1 LQRSFASLTFGTPNA
16 YAWLRALHPSQNGKP
31 RKQAKTLGENRM
43 NTLKKRIV
51 LMGLLSVLYAI
62 PSMGQITNSVKFDA
76 PSAFY
81 AGNAKMPAGS
91 YTVTQPDADAN
102 LLLIEDANG
111 SHSAFVEYE
120 GVSSNTPHAKSD
132 VTFNKYGNTDFLSTI
147 SVQGQD
153 SEMRI
158 PPSKVERNAA
168 KAAAA
173 EKHTLSAQS
182 AGQP

>member
-1 LQRSFASLTFGTPNA
+1 
-16 YAWLRALHPSQNGKP
+16 
-31 RKQAKTLGENRM
+31 M

-51 LMGLLSVLYAI
+51 LMGLVSVLCAI
-62 PSMGQITNSVKFDA
+62 PSIAQIANSVKFDA
-76 PSAFY
+76 PNAFY

-91 YTVTQPDADAN
+91 YTVTQPDLNDN

-120 GVSSNTPHAKSD
+120 VLTSNTSHDRSD
-132 VTFNKYGNTDFLSTI
+132 VTFNQYGKVDFLNAI
-147 SVQGQD
+147 WIQGED

-158 PPSKVERNAA
+158 LPSKAETNAA
-168 KAAAA
+168 KAATAQ
-173 EKHTLSAQS
+173 KHSLSARN